1 MITNGNAEN
10 LKCTKVYEEA
20 YKREPDA
27 VHPFYFYKEKD
38 LKTNPILPYSKSMV
52 IWDLLF

>member
-27 VHPFYFYKEKD
+27 VPPFYFYKEKD
-38 LKTNPILPYSKSMV
+38 LKEQIPYYRIVKV
-52 IWDLLF
+52 W